1 MISPKRC
8 YYDGVMA
15 LGKDVKA
22 SNYVRGEKECFKT
35 KVKETS
41 DVIYVSRVA
50 HDYKIAYITT
60 LEPSFTIVK
69 LFLRLSTENCLNYL
83 QPYLESL

>member
-60 LEPSFTIVK
+60 IDSYIVYEIGHIA
-69 LFLRLSTENCLNYL
+69 RS
-83 QPYLESL
+83 